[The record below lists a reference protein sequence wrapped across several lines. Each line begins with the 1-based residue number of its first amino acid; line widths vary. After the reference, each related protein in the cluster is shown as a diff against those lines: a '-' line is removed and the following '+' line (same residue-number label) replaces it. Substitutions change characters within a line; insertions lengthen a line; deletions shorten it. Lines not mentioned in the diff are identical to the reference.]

1 MKLLLDTHIFLWLNQ
16 APERIPAHFLKLC
29 EDIENVLFLSPAS
42 AWEIQIKHQLGK
54 LALDAPLSAMIERQ
68 IQENGLNILP
78 ILLPHIYALS
88 DLENHH
94 NDPFDRLL
102 IAQAKT
108 ESMMLLTMDSKIRV
122 YSGVVFA

>member
-29 EDIENVLFLSPAS
+29 EDTQNQLFLSPAS

-54 LALDAPLSAMIERQ
+54 LALDAPLSVMIERQ
-68 IQENGLNILP
+68 SLENGLNILP
-78 ILLPHIYALS
+78 ILLPHIFALS

-102 IAQAKT
+102 IAQAKS

>member
-29 EDIENVLFLSPAS
+29 EDTQNHLLLSPAS

-54 LALDAPLSAMIERQ
+54 LALDAPLSVMIERQ
-68 IQENGLNILP
+68 SLENGLNILP
-78 ILLPHIYALS
+78 ILLPHIFALS

-108 ESMMLLTMDSKIRV
+108 ESMMLLTMDSKIRA

>member
-29 EDIENVLFLSPAS
+29 EDTQNLLFLSPAS

-54 LALDAPLSAMIERQ
+54 LALDAPLSVMIERQ
-68 IQENGLNILP
+68 SLENGLNILP
-78 ILLPHIYALS
+78 ILLPHIFALS

-94 NDPFDRLL
+94 NDPFDRLP

-108 ESMMLLTMDSKIRV
+108 ESMMLLTMDNKIRA

>member
-29 EDIENVLFLSPAS
+29 EDTQNHLFLSPAS

-54 LALDAPLSAMIERQ
+54 LALDAPLSVMIERQ
-68 IQENGLNILP
+68 SLENGLNILP

-102 IAQAKT
+102 IAQAKS

>member
-1 MKLLLDTHIFLWLNQ
+1 
-16 APERIPAHFLKLC
+16 
-29 EDIENVLFLSPAS
+29 
-42 AWEIQIKHQLGK
+42 
-54 LALDAPLSAMIERQ
+54 MIERQ
-68 IQENGLNILP
+68 SLENGLNILP

-102 IAQAKT
+102 IAQAKS